1 MTEENINAVG
11 PSVTEEDIRLLMKRK
26 DEIEEQIKAYYDML
40 QDQGDVGLH
49 APLVDVE
56 GFPRADVDLY
66 AVRTARQSIC
76 CLQNDHKALMME
88 IEKALHTLH
97 ANAKLGHERDDAKT
111 KATKQVASMSSPF
124 ATVNTVTQGSPAFQA
139 GLRVGDEVIEFGS
152 VNTQNFSNLHDI
164 ASVVQH
170 SEGKILRVGVIRNG
184 QETHLLVT
192 PQKWTGRGLLGY
204 FSTDIYLNKQRKA
217 FA

>member
-1 MTEENINAVG
+1 LINKHI
-11 PSVTEEDIRLLMKRK
+11 T
-26 DEIEEQIKAYYDML
+26 Q
-40 QDQGDVGLH
+40 QGDVGLH

-192 PQKWTGRGLLGY
+192 PQKWTGRGLLGCN
-204 FSTDIYLNKQRKA
+204 FVPVRR
-217 FA
+217 